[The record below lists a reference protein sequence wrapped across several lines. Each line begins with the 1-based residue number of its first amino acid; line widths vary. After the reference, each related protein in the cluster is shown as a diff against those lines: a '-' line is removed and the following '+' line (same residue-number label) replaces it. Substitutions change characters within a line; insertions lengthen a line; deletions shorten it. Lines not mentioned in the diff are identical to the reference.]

1 MVGGGVAVDF
11 FFIPPINPLASCN
24 TNVNGS
30 VESKQSLQAPPPP
43 PPPPFFLPRV
53 MLSLLS
59 SLIFFFVAIGT
70 SFL

>member
-11 FFIPPINPLASCN
+11 FFNPLASCN

-43 PPPPFFLPRV
+43 PPFFLPRV

-59 SLIFFFVAIGT
+59 SLIFFLAAIGT